1 MPQSSDVSHLEA
13 WFSKG
18 FLACFD
24 KMHRWKLIKSESL
37 SSSNKDK
44 MKDYQFMSKRSL
56 TVVVTCLYAVKK
68 AMTRVYYINT

>member
-13 WFSKG
+13 WFCKS

-44 MKDYQFMSKRSL
+44 MKDYQFTSKRSL
-56 TVVVTCLYAVKK
+56 TVVVTCLCNQKGT
-68 AMTRVYYINT
+68 MTRVYYMST